1 MFMKPSLFSF
11 AFFFYSPPHSFFLSL
26 ELFRAV
32 VEKYLLEKSRLVS
45 QEKDER

>member
-1 MFMKPSLFSF
+1 MFSEVFLPSCLF
-11 AFFFYSPPHSFFLSL
+11 HFLWL
-26 ELFRAV
+26 LRAV